1 MPWFEIY
8 VEDMK
13 RACKFYEWLLVVE
26 LNLEDMPGGEME
38 MYLFRGEMSLPGG
51 RYLDKAPYAQAE

>member
-13 RACKFYEWLLVVE
+13 RARKFYEGLLGVE
-26 LNLEDMPGGEME
+26 LNLEDMPEV
-38 MYLFRGEMSLPGG
+38 RW
-51 RYLDKAPYAQAE
+51 RCI